1 MHKKLFED
9 AVFVILTGA
18 AAAAIYGADK
28 YYLLILSLTGTA
40 AIAATGLNILLGL
53 SGQISLGHAAFYAL
67 GAYTVGL
74 LTTGSGIDFWPA
86 LLAAALLSGGAGLLL
101 AIPALR
107 AEGPYLAMIT
117 IAFGFVVEQGL
128 VEWKA
133 LTGGWDGIS
142 GIDMP
147 QLYGAQVGERGFAYI
162 VLAGLVL
169 ALLFFRSFKSSPLGL
184 AMQAVRDAPAAAQAI
199 GLNTVRIRAVAFG
212 ISAAMAGAAGGL
224 FASVSSFISPE
235 SFPFSQSIAFLLIVM
250 IGGAGAVA
258 GPVYGALIVVFAPEI
273 FSWLAEYRVLAMGV
287 LFLIVLLAAPG
298 GIAGLLDLTIGRVA
312 DLRRRPAGRPGL
324 QTSAKPQPFF
334 APGTPKDLIVKG
346 LDVRFGGVHAVKS
359 VSFSARAGEITSL
372 VGPNGAGKSTVV
384 NLICG
389 FNKPQA
395 GSVLLG
401 DTEITGLPAHRRA
414 RSGVARTFQTAQLFS
429 RLPVGSNVA
438 IAAAGGKLA
447 ASRFFS
453 RHSSSGYGNDAA
465 ALLSF
470 AGYEGQLDVEAGSL
484 PHGDRRLTEIARA
497 LALRPA
503 VLALDEP
510 AAGLDIAAKQRL
522 GEVLR
527 QIAVCGVAVLL
538 IEHDMD
544 LVMSVSSHIVVFDAG
559 AKIAEGTP
567 QEIRANPEV
576 KKAYLGEEVKGP
588 KRPPA
593 AKSPEGEPVLTA
605 RSLRSG
611 YGANLV
617 LRDVSLEVRRG
628 ETVAILGANGA
639 GKTTLLRTLAG
650 LNAGRGG
657 EIAFKARAI
666 TQLPAEERA
675 QAGLVLVPEGR
686 QVFPEL
692 SVIDNLMLGAVHQ
705 PRAEAWLKAE
715 ALIARFPNLQ
725 SRRYQRAGL
734 LSGGEQQMLAIAR
747 GLIANPSILMLD
759 EPSLG
764 LAPLAVEA
772 VYEWFGALQD
782 GSLTIVIADQLAPMA
797 LALAERTYVL
807 RGGRVVYDGE
817 SERLAANP
825 DLLRAYYLGETAEAL

>member
-1 MHKKLFED
+1 MRKRVFDD

-74 LTTGSGIDFWPA
+74 LTTGAGTGFWPA

-101 AIPALR
+101 SIPALR

-128 VEWKA
+128 VEWKV
-133 LTGGWDGIS
+133 LTGGWEGIS
-142 GIDMP
+142 AVGMP
-147 QLYGAQVGERGFAYI
+147 QLKGVQATERGLAYI
-162 VLAGLVL
+162 VLAALAL
-169 ALLFFRSFKSSPLGL
+169 ALLFFRTLKSNAWGM
-184 AMQAVRDAPAAAQAI
+184 AMQAVRDAPAAAQSI
-199 GLNTVRIRAVAFG
+199 GLSTLRIRALAFG
-212 ISAAMAGAAGGL
+212 ISAGMTGIAGGL

-250 IGGAGAVA
+250 IGGSGAVA
-258 GPVYGALIVVFAPEI
+258 GPVYGAMIVVFAPEL
-273 FSWLAEYRVLAMGV
+273 FSWLAEYRALAMGA
-287 LFLIVLLAAPG
+287 LFLIVLLVAPG
-298 GIAGLLDLTIGRVA
+298 GIAGLLDLAIGRVA
-312 DLRRRPAGRPGL
+312 NLWRPQAGNARPH
-324 QTSAKPQPFF
+324 ANPQSFF
-334 APGTPKDLIVKG
+334 VSETPRDLIVKN
-346 LDVRFGGVHAVKS
+346 LDVRFGGVHAVRG

-384 NLICG
+384 NMICG

-395 GSVLLG
+395 GSVFLG
-401 DTEITGLPAHRRA
+401 DTEITGLASNQCA

-429 RLPVGSNVA
+429 RLSAGSNVA
-438 IAAAGGKLA
+438 IAATGGKLA
-447 ASRFFS
+447 ANRLFS
-453 RHSSSGYGNDAA
+453 RRDHSGIDEKVA

-470 AGYEGQLDVEAGSL
+470 AGYTGPLDVEAGTL
-484 PHGDRRLTEIARA
+484 PHGAQRLTEIARA

-503 VLALDEP
+503 VIALDEP
-510 AAGLDIAAKQRL
+510 AAGLDAAAKQRL

-527 QIAVCGVAVLL
+527 QIAACGVTVLL

-544 LVMSVSSHIVVFDAG
+544 LVMSVSSHIVVLDAG

-567 QEIRANPEV
+567 QEIRANPDV
-576 KKAYLGEEVKGP
+576 KKAYLGEEVKSVKGLS
-588 KRPPA
+588 KG
-593 AKSPEGEPVLTA
+593 KSPNGAPVLTA
-605 RSLRSG
+605 RSLKAG
-611 YGANLV
+611 YGVNLV
-617 LRDVSLEVRRG
+617 LRDVSIEVRRG

-650 LNAGRGG
+650 LNPVRSG
-657 EIAFKARAI
+657 EIAFNGHAI
-666 TQLPAEERA
+666 TQLPAEDRA
-675 QAGLVLVPEGR
+675 KAGLVLVPEGR
-686 QVFPEL
+686 QLFPEL
-692 SVIDNLMLGAVHQ
+692 TLTDNLMLGAVH
-705 PRAEAWLKAE
+705 RRKSE
-715 ALIARFPNLQ
+715 ALRSVEALLARFPNLQ
-725 SRRYQRAGL
+725 NRRYQRAGL

-747 GLIANPSILMLD
+747 GLIAKPDVLMLD

-772 VYEWFGALQD
+772 VYDWFGALQD
-782 GSLTIVIADQLAPMA
+782 ESLTIVIADQLAPMA
-797 LALAERTYVL
+797 LALAERAYVL
-807 RGGRVVYDGE
+807 QGGRVVYEGK
-817 SERLAANP
+817 SEGLAASP
-825 DLLRAYYLGETAEAL
+825 DLLRAYLGEAAEAL